1 VILSERPANMKDYL
15 ISNSKGLVFPVEWT
29 NAVLILT
36 LMSIC
41 MVLALFAFLNYRT
54 KRPYFS
60 LWIVAWI
67 FYAVYLAAAIGLQ
80 ESPNAPFLVMMRRSC
95 IGLSA
100 LFMFWGSF
108 YLTGQPRSMRELKFG
123 TVMIVIWSAVAA
135 FLVRD
140 RFWITMPV
148 FALLAAA
155 GIYTG
160 IAYFLRRKSYH
171 GAMILSVGFSLWGAH
186 LLAFPYIESSPAL
199 MTLGYL
205 VTAILAIMIV
215 IGMTIEQEV
224 SAAEQSFR
232 VLFDSA
238 SDAIFLVDLF
248 KRQIVDANASALR
261 LTKRSAVDLVGRPFA
276 EICPSLQSG
285 ETAAVRMDTV
295 KMFNAVFRP
304 FNEFPI
310 AQTDG
315 TKINCEGDTAFVQW
329 HQRPVLQVNVRD
341 VSERQKAGH
350 QLRRA
355 EKLSALGQLIAGVAH
370 ELNNPLAVVMG
381 YSQVLVRKGDLDEK
395 TEASLQRIL
404 FESERA
410 AKIVRDLLAFAR
422 PSDLQKTATNVN
434 RMVSGVLEDQEPNLR
449 AAGIQLE
456 KQLAKDL
463 PDTMADHN
471 QIEQVLGNLISN
483 AIYALSARPQP
494 RILTITT
501 EEAGNYMRIGVTD
514 NGAGIPKEALGKIF
528 DPFFTTKPLGKGTG
542 LGLTI
547 SNTIIQEHRGKILAE
562 NRLTGGA
569 RFSVE
574 LPIIPCATPAPA
586 EQKPSDTKSLATA
599 PLKGSVLVVD
609 DEPGIVEVLSDVLTG
624 LGHNVTTATNGL
636 EAMERIATGSFD
648 VILSDMRM
656 PGMDG
661 VKFFETLKQS
671 NETLAHR
678 IVFVTGD
685 TVSSETRAFLKD
697 TGNRWLTKPF
707 NIQQVIDTVDGVL
720 DKKVVAA

>member
-1 VILSERPANMKDYL
+1 
-15 ISNSKGLVFPVEWT
+15 
-29 NAVLILT
+29 
-36 LMSIC
+36 
-41 MVLALFAFLNYRT
+41 
-54 KRPYFS
+54 
-60 LWIVAWI
+60 
-67 FYAVYLAAAIGLQ
+67 
-80 ESPNAPFLVMMRRSC
+80 
-95 IGLSA
+95 
-100 LFMFWGSF
+100 
-108 YLTGQPRSMRELKFG
+108 
-123 TVMIVIWSAVAA
+123 
-135 FLVRD
+135 
-140 RFWITMPV
+140 
-148 FALLAAA
+148 
-155 GIYTG
+155 
-160 IAYFLRRKSYH
+160 
-171 GAMILSVGFSLWGAH
+171 
-186 LLAFPYIESSPAL
+186 
-199 MTLGYL
+199 
-205 VTAILAIMIV
+205 
-215 IGMTIEQEV
+215 
-224 SAAEQSFR
+224 
-232 VLFDSA
+232 
-238 SDAIFLVDLF
+238 
-248 KRQIVDANASALR
+248 
-261 LTKRSAVDLVGRPFA
+261 
-276 EICPSLQSG
+276 
-285 ETAAVRMDTV
+285 
-295 KMFNAVFRP
+295 
-304 FNEFPI
+304 
-310 AQTDG
+310 
-315 TKINCEGDTAFVQW
+315 VQW